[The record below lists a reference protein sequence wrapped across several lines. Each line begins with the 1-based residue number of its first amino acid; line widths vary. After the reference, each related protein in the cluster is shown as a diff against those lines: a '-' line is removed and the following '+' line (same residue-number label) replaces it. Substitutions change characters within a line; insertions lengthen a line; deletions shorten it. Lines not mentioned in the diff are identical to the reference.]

1 MTDAQV
7 EQLVG
12 CFKKVFPNLSR
23 ADILSA
29 TQKSVGA
36 WDSIAHVTLIS
47 LIGEE
52 FGCALDFEEFGEAT
66 SFAEFRD
73 LLSATLDG
81 SSSGG
86 VAIHS

>member
-1 MTDAQV
+1 M
-7 EQLVG
+7 

-29 TQKSVGA
+29 SQDSISS

-52 FGCALDFEEFGEAT
+52 FGVDLDFEDFDEAT
-66 SFAEFRD
+66 SFEAFRD
-73 LLSATLDG
+73 LLDARL
-81 SSSGG
+81 
-86 VAIHS
+86 ANA

>member
-1 MTDAQV
+1 MQD
-7 EQLVG
+7 EQIEKLVT

-29 TQKSVGA
+29 RQESIAA

-52 FGCALDFEEFGEAT
+52 FGMDLDFEDFDEAT
-66 SFAEFRD
+66 SFAAFRD
-73 LLSATLDG
+73 VLSARL
-81 SSSGG
+81 
-86 VAIHS
+86 ANA

>member
-1 MTDAQV
+1 MQD
-7 EQLVG
+7 EQLERLIL

-29 TQKSVGA
+29 SQDSISS

-52 FGCALDFEEFGEAT
+52 FGVDLDFEDFDEAT
-66 SFAEFRD
+66 SFEAFRD
-73 LLSATLDG
+73 LLDARL
-81 SSSGG
+81 
-86 VAIHS
+86 ANA